1 MRGIAWCLLPF
12 LAACSGGVDRVN
24 TERGSQLFHGQVGLS
39 ASIRGH
45 ASGLPVD
52 AVRCV
57 NCHAM
62 PVALS
67 ARSVAG
73 SASVP
78 VSLGP
83 DIFGER
89 LTSAHSRRGG
99 PPSRYGAVDL
109 CRALRKGIDPAQVT
123 GALGLP
129 HP

>member
-1 MRGIAWCLLPF
+1 
-12 LAACSGGVDRVN
+12 
-24 TERGSQLFHGQVGLS
+24 
-39 ASIRGH
+39 
-45 ASGLPVD
+45 
-52 AVRCV
+52 
-57 NCHAM
+57 M

-99 PPSRYGAVDL
+99 PPSRYCAVDL

-123 GALGLP
+123 LARSMPMYAVSDEDCQALWVYLTHEP
-129 HP
+129 